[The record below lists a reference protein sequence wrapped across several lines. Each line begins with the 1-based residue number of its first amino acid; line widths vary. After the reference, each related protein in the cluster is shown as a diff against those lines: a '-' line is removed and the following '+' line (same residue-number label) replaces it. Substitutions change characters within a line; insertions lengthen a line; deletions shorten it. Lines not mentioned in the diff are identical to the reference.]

1 MIFVAG
7 GTGRLGSIVVRRL
20 VQRGERVRMLTRTP
34 GTAPVNG
41 CEVAVGDVRNH
52 AAVAAALE
60 GCDTAVWCVHG
71 LLGGRGAGPDQIDR
85 AACIAT
91 VDAAQR
97 AGVRRFV
104 LVSIKDAAPDHTSS
118 LFRAKYAA
126 EQHLRATGL
135 DWTILRPTCFLEL
148 WLDIVRGRLGTGGP
162 AVVLGPGENL
172 LNVVSVVDVAAV
184 VDHCLIEPSTIRR
197 VLDVAGPENVT
208 LVELARAQGATAI
221 RRVPLGVLRVTRYL
235 AAPFAPAFARQ
246 ATLGVMLNTRDLT
259 ATASPAE
266 CLPSRTV
273 HTVLADTPVN

>member
-197 VLDVAGPENVT
+197 VLDVAGPRERHPRRT
-208 LVELARAQGATAI
+208 GSRSGRDCDQASATRRTAGDAISRRALRA
-221 RRVPLGVLRVTRYL
+221 GVRETGD
-235 AAPFAPAFARQ
+235 P
-246 ATLGVMLNTRDLT
+246 GGD
-259 ATASPAE
+259 AE
-266 CLPSRTV
+266 
-273 HTVLADTPVN
+273 HA